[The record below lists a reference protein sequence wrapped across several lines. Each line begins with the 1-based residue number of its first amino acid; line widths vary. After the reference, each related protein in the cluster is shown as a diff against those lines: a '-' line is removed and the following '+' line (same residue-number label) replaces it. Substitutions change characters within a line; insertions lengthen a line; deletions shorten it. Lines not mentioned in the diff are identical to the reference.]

1 MTDTTKEDRGLTET
15 TNNGKA
21 RADSLTPK
29 SAPGETPTED
39 QLPADGPPKESP
51 SAATEEPDHPKG
63 DEIRRQVEYYFS
75 DENLPT
81 DGHLLDLCG
90 GSANIPVSI
99 RHISGFKKMRQYK
112 PFTLVVAALKKSA
125 FLDVTEDKKVKRK
138 IPFRG
143 KTILE
148 ELSDSDSDYED
159 VVKTQLKEARADYKV
174 GKAAEALKPK
184 RETNAVMTKGMLKA
198 TGFEEYW
205 TDAPVTPAE
214 FAEEENMYDRDV
226 PFTQR
231 IQIAI
236 QRYKQKRK
244 FHQEYLNA
252 FNSLMKFGGVEA
264 GQKQFTGRMDAE
276 YLEDKD
282 AADIAL
288 MLATHFVNGD
298 KDDETMWAVDF
309 TGVVKGYFSS
319 YQQPLEWSD
328 QRLAIHAK
336 VIRNF
341 YNYILHHNVCPEYY
355 GDVMEARNICDQAL
369 QEIPRVR
376 QALEQCP
383 GDFNRAC
390 SRLFGGREHEL
401 SGQNYSIDSWYMP
414 GSEPLSEPHARIVF
428 TVGLSAYKQEHQLP
442 GTTGKTLVNHLS
454 CVRTQRDVGLEVIG
468 VELASEEVLS
478 LYQQFNSSAAAG
490 RKLQLKPLGKLDCRS
505 WQQPD
510 FAEPDLPP
518 SIMNQKHESKLY
530 EFYLEDEILK
540 HCFPGM
546 KIVADVR
553 TLSNGTRYL
562 DSVRD
567 MFCSFYTLLENEL
580 EMGRPPWRA
589 PVWYNQEQIAQ
600 MEGESTGELSD

>member
-1 MTDTTKEDRGLTET
+1 MTDTTEEDRGLTET

-39 QLPADGPPKESP
+39 QPPADGPPKESP
-51 SAATEEPDHPKG
+51 PAAMEEPDHPKG
-63 DEIRRQVEYYFS
+63 DKIRRQVEYYFS

-148 ELSDSDSDYED
+148 ELSDGDSDYED
-159 VVKTQLKEARADYKV
+159 VVKTQLKEAKADYGV
-174 GKAAEALKPK
+174 RKAAEALKPK
-184 RETNAVMTKGMLKA
+184 KETNLVMTKGMLKA

-214 FAEEENMYDRDV
+214 FADEENMYDKDV

-252 FNSLMKFGGVEA
+252 FNSFMKFGGVEA

-298 KDDETMWAVDF
+298 KDDETLWAVDF

-328 QRLAIHAK
+328 ERLAIYAK

-376 QALEQCP
+376 QALKQCP

-401 SGQNYSIDSWYMP
+401 SGQNYSINSWYMP

-428 TVGLSAYKQEHQLP
+428 TVGLSACEYSP
-442 GTTGKTLVNHLS
+442 LS
-454 CVRTQRDVGLEVIG
+454 SSTKCSKCSLSEKCVPVVSIRTRHHAWQRL
-468 VELASEEVLS
+468 LCAS
-478 LYQQFNSSAAAG
+478 
-490 RKLQLKPLGKLDCRS
+490 
-505 WQQPD
+505 
-510 FAEPDLPP
+510 DLP
-518 SIMNQKHESKLY
+518 
-530 EFYLEDEILK
+530 
-540 HCFPGM
+540 
-546 KIVADVR
+546 
-553 TLSNGTRYL
+553 
-562 DSVRD
+562 
-567 MFCSFYTLLENEL
+567 
-580 EMGRPPWRA
+580 RPRLCIP
-589 PVWYNQEQIAQ
+589 P
-600 MEGESTGELSD
+600 